1 MRFWFLKKTPPKT
14 MFSSCFSLNS
24 ALKTIDAQIF
34 FLLVFLKTHK
44 KVIDRQK
51 RHFGRFWWLI
61 TFFCAFSKI
70 LIKITIACLLCSKLK
85 LGKIKKKKMVDPQ
98 KRAFLSFEIKK
109 TVNKIFFIFFVCSSF
124 NNKRL
129 TNVMLIS
136 IF

>member
-1 MRFWFLKKTPPKT
+1 MPNPAFWPFLAVNNVFLWVFKNTDQNNICVSTFLKAKTEE
-14 MFSSCFSLNS
+14 
-24 ALKTIDAQIF
+24 
-34 FLLVFLKTHK
+34 
-44 KVIDRQK
+44 
-51 RHFGRFWWLI
+51 
-61 TFFCAFSKI
+61 
-70 LIKITIACLLCSKLK
+70 KLR
-85 LGKIKKKKMVDPQ
+85 KKKMVDPQ